1 MELQLMAA
9 SLRSRENYDLIR
21 SYIDVK
27 LRTYSAAFQV
37 IMAKIGDYYA
47 RDGTTTSVAPQVLIE
62 QMRETI
68 RNDKHVDRFSD
79 MIAEALGETSSDA
92 NVRAVV
98 LMAKQQEVGD
108 ALALALGRG
117 EQGEKVDALI
127 EELSNLRQMTSL
139 EELTEQGLEVYDD
152 IDLEQLIA
160 VEFDPD
166 SLIKVYPLSLNDR
179 LGGGAKR
186 GHNLTLFARPEVGKS
201 ATCVSINS
209 GFARQGLKSLYFIN
223 EDRPQDIILRHVA
236 NLSGLN
242 KQQIAADPKRA
253 MSLAN
258 DAGFKNLLVVSAS
271 PGTPKQIQEYID
283 KYEPDAVVIDQLRN
297 LKVRSD
303 NRVNQLELAAT
314 EIRNIA
320 KRMNVLT
327 IGVTQAGDSADGK
340 AVLEMGDVDFSN
352 TGIPAQADVMIGIG
366 MNAELEAEERRVI
379 SLPKNKLSGD
389 HSSFPV
395 NINRMLSRITSV

>member
-1 MELQLMAA
+1 MELHLLAA
-9 SLRSRENYDLIR
+9 SLRSREDYDLIR

-37 IMAKIGDYYA
+37 VMAKVGDYYA
-47 RDGTTTSVAPQVLIE
+47 RDSAITSVAPQVLIE
-62 QMRETI
+62 QMKETI
-68 RNDKHVDRFSD
+68 RNDKHVERFSD

-92 NVRAVV
+92 NIRAII
-98 LMAKQQEVGD
+98 LLAKQQEVGD
-108 ALALALGRG
+108 ELALALGKG
-117 EQGEKVDALI
+117 VTGEKVDALM
-127 EELSNLRQMTSL
+127 EELSKLRKMTSL
-139 EELTEQGLEVYDD
+139 DELTEQGMEVFDD

-186 GHNLTLFARPEVGKS
+186 GHNLTLYARPEAGKS
-201 ATCVSINS
+201 ATCISINS
-209 GFARQGLKSLYFIN
+209 GFARQGFKSLYFIN
-223 EDRPQDIILRHVA
+223 EDRPQDIILRHVS
-236 NLSGLN
+236 NLSGMN
-242 KQQIAADPKRA
+242 KQQIAADPKKA
-253 MSLAN
+253 MKLAN
-258 DAGFKNLLVVSAS
+258 DAGFQNILVVSAS
-271 PGTPKQIQEYID
+271 PGTPRQIQDYIE
-283 KYEPDAVVIDQLRN
+283 KYKPDAVIVDQLRN
-297 LKVRSD
+297 LKVRAD
-303 NRVNQLELAAT
+303 NRVNQLEHAAT
-314 EIRNIA
+314 EVRNIA

-327 IGVTQAGDSADGK
+327 IGVTQAGDSADNK

-395 NINRMLSRITSV
+395 NIVRHLSRVTSV